1 MVTPEK
7 VLSPCKPLTNRV
19 LHEKAR
25 NCRDSG
31 VLWREEV
38 TAEPEQGIVT
48 RVSFGLVGAAD
59 KSAVPD
65 YTNTML
71 TIWHSGC
78 ASCILLCQ
86 ANPHCPKASLL

>member
-7 VLSPCKPLTNRV
+7 VLSPHKSLTSRV

-31 VLWREEV
+31 LLKGGEV
-38 TAEPEQGIVT
+38 TAEPEQVIIT

-59 KSAVPD
+59 NS
-65 YTNTML
+65 L
-71 TIWHSGC
+71 
-78 ASCILLCQ
+78 SCG
-86 ANPHCPKASLL
+86 